1 MAIMT
6 FSEFCSVGQPT
17 WFGCSSQ
24 ARYLK
29 GLFKAAGITRNYSD
43 DYLKAVYEGRTKKLN
58 SNMKKHFPKPVDETR
73 IAAYYENHIA
83 SDYVAALIDAFA
95 VPANLERNKTFLCV
109 ALARQVAAF
118 INSKDDSA
126 ECIIPEAYEN
136 AIVAEVSSHYEI
148 NKRLYDGDDLYV
160 QHDRN
165 HDVNCYQVFRH
176 EWNIQNRGRCVWAG
190 RKLVCVNQ
198 SGIKPQIATTVIE
211 IPDTKPYEHIKIT
224 TEANSRGI
232 EGSYS
237 CVWEMQ
243 DSEGNN
249 CFPDS
254 RLVFDFTI
262 NVTFNI

>member
-1 MAIMT
+1 MEIMT
-6 FSEFCSVGQPT
+6 FSEFCSIGQPT

-24 ARYLK
+24 AQYLK

-43 DYLKAVYEGRTKKLN
+43 DYLKAVYEGKTKKLN
-58 SNMKKHFPKPVDETR
+58 LNMKKHFPKPVDEAR
-73 IAAYYENHIA
+73 IADYYEDHIV
-83 SDYVAALIDAFA
+83 SDYVIALIDAFA

-109 ALARQVAAF
+109 ALGRQIAAF

-126 ECIIPEAYEN
+126 ECIIPEVYEN
-136 AIVAEVSSHYEI
+136 AVVAEVSSHYKI
-148 NKRLYDGDDLYV
+148 TKRLYDGDDLYV
-160 QHDRN
+160 QHNRN

-262 NVTFNI
+262 NVTFKI